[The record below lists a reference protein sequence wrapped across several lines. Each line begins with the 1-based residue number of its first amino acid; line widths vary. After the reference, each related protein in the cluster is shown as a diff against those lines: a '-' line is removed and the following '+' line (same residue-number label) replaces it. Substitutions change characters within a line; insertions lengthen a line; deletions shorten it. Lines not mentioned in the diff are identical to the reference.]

1 MINSYKSGATPVQ
14 LPARSVLSDEIHAE
28 IMELLLTHEIAPGEN
43 INIDALA
50 KQLNVS
56 RTPVREAL
64 ARLESEDLVAK
75 KPLRGYTATA
85 LLTAEQVDDL
95 FQFRAL
101 IEPWS
106 AAHAAQRHTPEDAE
120 AIRAELARGE
130 EYMKL
135 DVDQAYAKM
144 SDHDKRFHELIAQVS
159 GSDYARDAFERMHC
173 HLHLFRLYQ
182 NRKTASDA
190 APESGDQELFGL
202 YYEPATG
209 FHAFRE
215 HSNIAEAILAGDA
228 DRAQALMLAH
238 IEGSRERNLQ
248 GARLLNGS

>member
-1 MINSYKSGATPVQ
+1 MR
-14 LPARSVLSDEIHAE
+14 LPARSVLSDDIHDE

-85 LLTAEQVDDL
+85 LLTADQVDDL

-106 AAHAAQRHTPEDAE
+106 AAQAAERHTQEDAD
-120 AIRAELARGE
+120 AIKAELARGQ
-130 EYMKL
+130 EYVEL
-135 DVDQAYAKM
+135 DVELAYAKM
-144 SDHDKRFHELIAQVS
+144 SEHDTRFHGLIAQVS
-159 GSDYARDAFERMHC
+159 GSDYARDAFERTHC

-182 NRKTASDA
+182 NRKTASEA
-190 APESGDQELFGL
+190 AAERGDVEFDQSLFGL
-202 YYEPATG
+202 YYQPATG
-209 FHAFRE
+209 FLAFQE
-215 HSNIAEAILAGDA
+215 HSRIAEAILAGDSE
-228 DRAQALMLAH
+228 RASTLMLAH
-238 IEGSRERNLQ
+238 IEDSRGRNLEA
-248 GARLLNGS
+248 ARLLGGA